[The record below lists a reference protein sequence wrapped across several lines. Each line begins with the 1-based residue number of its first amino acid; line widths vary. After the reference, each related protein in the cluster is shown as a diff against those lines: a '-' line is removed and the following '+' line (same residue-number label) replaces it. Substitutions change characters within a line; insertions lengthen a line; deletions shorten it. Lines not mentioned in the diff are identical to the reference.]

1 MSPIRR
7 LDHLAIVVADLDEA
21 LAFWRDALG
30 LPVSEVA
37 EVPRERS
44 AIAFLPLENGEIE
57 LVQPTDEESGIAR
70 YLAKRGPGMHHVCLE
85 VDDLDGLLQRLKDH
99 GVELINPEP
108 VTKPDG
114 VRYAFIHPKSAFG
127 VLVELY
133 ERPA

>member
-1 MSPIRR
+1 MSPVRR
-7 LDHLAIVVADLDEA
+7 LDHLAIVVTDIEEA

-30 LPVSEVA
+30 LEVSEVA

-57 LVQPTDEESGIAR
+57 LVQPTDEASGVAR
-70 YLAKRGPGMHHVCLE
+70 YLSKRGPGMHHICLE
-85 VDDLDGLLQRLKDH
+85 VDDLDAMLQRLKER
-99 GVELINPEP
+99 GVQLINPEP
-108 VTKPDG
+108 VAKENG

-133 ERPA
+133 EKPR

>member
-1 MSPIRR
+1 MSPVRR
-7 LDHLAIVVADLDEA
+7 LDHLAIVVADIEEA

-30 LPVSEVA
+30 LEVSEVA

-57 LVQPTDEESGIAR
+57 LVQPTDEASGVAR
-70 YLAKRGPGMHHVCLE
+70 YLSKRGPGMHHICLE
-85 VDDLDGLLQRLKDH
+85 VDDLDAMLQRLKER
-99 GVELINPEP
+99 GVQLINPEP
-108 VTKPDG
+108 VTKENG

-133 ERPA
+133 EKPR